1 MKFAVVHIFLWFKI
15 FKTTLV
21 LIFLWL
27 VLIIIMIWNK
37 LKLMGEFYIKLG
49 FEPQDVP
56 NLAKRLLLSHKYG
69 YLKFTSSGKFI
80 SCNSCSDVAQYV
92 FKNMRL
98 FQKCLQVHGL
108 TSHCFHPTISIN
120 LKLFNNLWL
129 PDECTLC

>member
-1 MKFAVVHIFLWFKI
+1 MACIDNYHDLKQTEIDGRILDQ
-15 FKTTLV
+15 TR
-21 LIFLWL
+21 LI
-27 VLIIIMIWNK
+27 
-37 LKLMGEFYIKLG
+37 
-49 FEPQDVP
+49 EPQDVP

-98 FQKCLQVHGL
+98 FQRCHPVHGL
-108 TSHCFHPTISIN
+108 TSHRFHPTISIN
-120 LKLFNNLWL
+120 LKMFNNLWL